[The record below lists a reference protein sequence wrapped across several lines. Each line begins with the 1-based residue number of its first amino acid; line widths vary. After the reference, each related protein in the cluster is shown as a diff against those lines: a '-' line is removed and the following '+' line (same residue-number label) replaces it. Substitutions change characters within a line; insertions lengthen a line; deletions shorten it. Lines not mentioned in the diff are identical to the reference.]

1 MPMLVKNSRVSK
13 NYCAAHLLR
22 CGPPGVLTYC
32 LVRSARQAPPRL
44 ASGLARDV
52 FQHPAGR
59 ALFSGQRGQAMLEYS
74 VLNWLLIVALVLGCT
89 VRVIPGPERKKNL
102 IELFFNAFQVQ
113 YDSYYF
119 LLNSALP

>member
-1 MPMLVKNSRVSK
+1 MPMLVKNSSVLKNVASK
-13 NYCAAHLLR
+13 PRREARWGCAA
-22 CGPPGVLTYC
+22 
-32 LVRSARQAPPRL
+32 
-44 ASGLARDV
+44 V
-52 FQHPAGR
+52 FQM
-59 ALFSGQRGQAMLEYS
+59 RGQAMLEYS